1 MKILFQLAATFF
13 SYYTYNFEKA
23 KNEKKSIFL
32 YYLAKQGSFFSQLVP
47 SALAI
52 ACPFQKIV
60 HSYLLYRLSL
70 KKFRRSIECKLG
82 VFCPNFV
89 GPTGIFA
96 SRCWETGVL
105 VRLESTKTAAGR
117 WWLLFAGVLGL
128 KSPVLGMW
136 VRVGFQRGRTLV
148 AEKRAV
154 CDDDGFSGVYC
165 LVTGSTS
172 CWKWSR
178 RARIAA
184 ILVAQF
190 LGIGLTIASIGVPSH
205 CNSGRSSGE
214 TPLRMA

>member
-60 HSYLLYRLSL
+60 HSCLLYRLSL

-89 GPTGIFA
+89 GPIDTGENKYGKHIFP
-96 SRCWETGVL
+96 V
-105 VRLESTKTAAGR
+105 
-117 WWLLFAGVLGL
+117 FA
-128 KSPVLGMW
+128 
-136 VRVGFQRGRTLV
+136 
-148 AEKRAV
+148 
-154 CDDDGFSGVYC
+154 
-165 LVTGSTS
+165 
-172 CWKWSR
+172 
-178 RARIAA
+178 
-184 ILVAQF
+184 
-190 LGIGLTIASIGVPSH
+190 
-205 CNSGRSSGE
+205 
-214 TPLRMA
+214 PLSLHF

>member
-89 GPTGIFA
+89 GPTGTFF
-96 SRCWETGVL
+96 RCWLTRQFGGRFQIINVVESL
-105 VRLESTKTAAGR
+105 SLEE
-117 WWLLFAGVLGL
+117 
-128 KSPVLGMW
+128 
-136 VRVGFQRGRTLV
+136 RGRKKLT
-148 AEKRAV
+148 K
-154 CDDDGFSGVYC
+154 
-165 LVTGSTS
+165 
-172 CWKWSR
+172 
-178 RARIAA
+178 
-184 ILVAQF
+184 
-190 LGIGLTIASIGVPSH
+190 GI
-205 CNSGRSSGE
+205 
-214 TPLRMA
+214 